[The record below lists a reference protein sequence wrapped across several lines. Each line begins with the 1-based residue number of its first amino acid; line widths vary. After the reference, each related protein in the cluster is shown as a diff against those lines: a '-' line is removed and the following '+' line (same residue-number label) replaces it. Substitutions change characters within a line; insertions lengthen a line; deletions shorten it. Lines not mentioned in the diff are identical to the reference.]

1 MRKIIGTRKVIGVP
15 TQTKSYEERVD
26 DMLHE
31 LEQSHLRSIRRKG
44 AVHVDVGVHFCPICK
59 DALKKYIMSIIEE
72 VY

>member
-1 MRKIIGTRKVIGVP
+1 MIQVP
-15 TQTKSYEERVD
+15 EPYKKPVLKQKPYDERVD

-44 AVHVDVGVHFCPICK
+44 AVHIDIGVHFCPVCK
-59 DALKKYIMSIIEE
+59 DALKNYIMDIIEE